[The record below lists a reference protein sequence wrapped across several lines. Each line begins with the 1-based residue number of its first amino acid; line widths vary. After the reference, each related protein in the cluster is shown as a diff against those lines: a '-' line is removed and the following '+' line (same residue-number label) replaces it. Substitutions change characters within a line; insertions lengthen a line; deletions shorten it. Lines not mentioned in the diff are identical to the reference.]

1 MEDYPRTRTELEE
14 RFSTEEACRD
24 YLARLRW
31 PDGFVCPTCSS
42 PEAWRTRRGLWHCRR
57 CGRQTSVT
65 AGTVFHRSRKPLA
78 LWFRAM
84 WHIVSQKYGANALG
98 VQRVLELGSYETAWH
113 WLHKLRHAM
122 VRPGRERLSGT
133 VQLDETY
140 LGRRMRGGKRGRG
153 SEAKEMIAIAVED
166 KGRRK
171 VGRIRL
177 RHVPNG
183 KAASLNPFATS
194 AIEPGSTV
202 LTDDWQGYAQLPG
215 LGYPRTIVRPDE
227 LRLPHL
233 VASLLKRWLLGAYQ
247 GAVRPSHL
255 AYYLDEY
262 TFRFNRRTSRSRGKL
277 FYRLVQQALQA
288 DPLPEAE
295 VKASASPHADEDFDI
310 LDP

>member
-1 MEDYPRTRTELEE
+1 MEDYPHTLGELEK
-14 RFSTEEACRD
+14 RFSTQEACTE
-24 YLARLRW
+24 YLAALGW
-31 PDGFVCPTCSS
+31 PQGFVCPNCAGRD
-42 PEAWRTRRGLWHCRR
+42 AWRTKRGLWHCRT
-57 CGRQTSVT
+57 CGLQTSVT
-65 AGTVFHRSRKPLA
+65 AGTVFHRCRKPLV

-98 VQRVLELGSYETAWH
+98 LHRALELGSYETAWH

-122 VRPGRERLSGT
+122 VRPGRDRLSGS

-140 LGRRMRGGKRGRG
+140 LGRRTRGGKRGRG
-153 SEAKEMIAIAVED
+153 AEGKEMIAIAVED
-166 KGRRK
+166 KGARK
-171 VGRIRL
+171 IGRIRL
-177 RHVPNG
+177 RHVPDG

-202 LTDDWQGYAQLPG
+202 LTDDYQGYAQLPS
-215 LGYPRTIVRPDE
+215 LGYIRKIVTPDE

-233 VASLLKRWLLGAYQ
+233 VASLLKRWLLGTYQ

-255 AYYLDEY
+255 GYYLDEY

-277 FYRLVQQALQA
+277 FYRLVQQALQV

-295 VKASASPHADEDFDI
+295 LKASASPRTDED
-310 LDP
+310 LDVLES